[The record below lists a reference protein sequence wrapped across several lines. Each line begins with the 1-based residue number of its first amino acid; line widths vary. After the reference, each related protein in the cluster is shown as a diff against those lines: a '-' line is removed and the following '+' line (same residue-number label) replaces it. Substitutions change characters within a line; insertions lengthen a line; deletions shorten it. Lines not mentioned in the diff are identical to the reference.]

1 MILLKEKDLEDIAGI
16 LRHEGAE
23 NLATAVESILN
34 RARNK
39 EQQVNHQEGATKVL
53 PPIQGSPNQGC
64 NASRYPYN

>member
-23 NLATAVESILN
+23 TLAGAVESILN
-34 RARNK
+34 RARGEEK
-39 EQQVNHQEGATKVL
+39 RAL

>member
-1 MILLKEKDLEDIAGI
+1 MIMLKEKDLEDIAGI
-16 LRHEGAE
+16 LQHEGAE
-23 NLATAVESILN
+23 SLAVAVESILL

-39 EQQVNHQEGATKVL
+39 EQQVSHQEGATKVL

>member
-23 NLATAVESILN
+23 NLAVAVESILL

-39 EQQVNHQEGATKVL
+39 EQQVKHQEGATKVL
-53 PPIQGSPNQGC
+53 PPKQDYNYGC
-64 NASRYPYN
+64 NAARYPYN